1 MRLPWPRPETGAG
14 AFRDAVRQSMTS
26 AAASTIDGPEK
37 VPPGRAGRL
46 GLAEVDPAAST
57 ALTMPFEFLRLG
69 GRGRVG
75 GELAGHIS
83 GRGARVFEFHSG
95 EIAPGR
101 GSSATAGLAPYSDF
115 PYHVAAIELGYQLP
129 WLAIAARRL
138 PAPTQGLY
146 PGRRSH
152 DLRTP
157 ERGANRSYVLHA
169 ADPSAASVL
178 DPPLLAWLAD
188 VLAMRIEHKTL
199 AALEVSQGWAIAAV
213 QAHAVARPD
222 AEALAI
228 QARDPRHPGPW
239 PDTLLGLLR
248 NFRDRVPPAQ
258 RRRQPGDGEH

>member
-1 MRLPWPRPETGAG
+1 MRLPWPRLETGAG
-14 AFRDAVRQSMTS
+14 AFRDAVRQSMSS
-26 AAASTIDGPEK
+26 APASAIDTPEK
-37 VPPGRAGRL
+37 VPPGRAERL
-46 GLAEVDPAAST
+46 GLAEVDPPASA

-69 GRGRVG
+69 GSRRVG
-75 GELAGHIS
+75 GELTGHIN
-83 GRGARVFEFHSG
+83 GLGARVFEFRSS
-95 EIAPGR
+95 EIAAGR
-101 GSSATAGLAPYSDF
+101 GSSSTAGGVPYSHF

-146 PGRRSH
+146 PGRRGG

-157 ERGANRSYVLHA
+157 ERGPNRSYVLHA
-169 ADPSAASVL
+169 ADPSAASML

-213 QAHAVARPD
+213 QAHAQVRPD
-222 AEALAI
+222 ADALAM
-228 QARDPRHPGPW
+228 QARDPGHPGPW
-239 PDTLLGLLR
+239 PDILLGLLR

-258 RRRQPGDGEH
+258 RRPA